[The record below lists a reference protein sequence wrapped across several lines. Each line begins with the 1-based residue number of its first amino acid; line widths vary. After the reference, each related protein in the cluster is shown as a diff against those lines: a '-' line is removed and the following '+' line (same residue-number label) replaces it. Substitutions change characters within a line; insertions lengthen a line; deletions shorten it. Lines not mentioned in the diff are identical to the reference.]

1 LRLSS
6 LWKRKVAIGAYSNR
20 AYSLA
25 FAEIGNFDGSI
36 CPAQAAATMRSSN
49 FLKRAARRQKK
60 KKEPGNG
67 FRNHQKLAAAERER
81 AIARLFGSQ
90 GAASAVRKIDPKT
103 GKVIAV
109 IDAH

>member
-1 LRLSS
+1 
-6 LWKRKVAIGAYSNR
+6 
-20 AYSLA
+20 
-25 FAEIGNFDGSI
+25 
-36 CPAQAAATMRSSN
+36 MRSSN
-49 FLKRAARRQKK
+49 FFKRAARRQKK

-81 AIARLFGSQ
+81 SIARLFGSQ

-109 IDAH
+109 IDAD